1 MRPAVSRLVRSS
13 GAPSDPDLVDAVMA
27 SVIDT
32 GRLVREGT
40 AVRLRSHAPAVA
52 SDEQLA
58 LVDAV
63 RNGEPTPPTIA
74 ELGRQGFQRSLI
86 DSVVRSGEL
95 VRISPDLV
103 VTSELVR
110 RAEECVREAGDSGIT
125 VSALRERLGTSR
137 KYAVPLMEHMDRS
150 GATRRSG
157 DLRFSRRP

>member
-1 MRPAVSRLVRSS
+1 MITSLI
-13 GAPSDPDLVDAVMA
+13 DA
-27 SVIDT
+27 

-40 AVRLRSHAPAVA
+40 AVRLRSHTPAVA
-52 SDEQLA
+52 SDEQLR

-63 RNGEPTPPTIA
+63 RGGEPTPPTIA
-74 ELGRQGFQRSLI
+74 ELGRQGFGRSLI

-110 RAEECVREAGDSGIT
+110 RAEECVREAGDAGIT

-137 KYAVPLMEHMDRS
+137 RYAVPLMEHMDRS